1 MLRTLDKVEDMR
13 LATLE
18 AGVEWDFETYGE
30 YLDAVARRGTVINFG
45 GYVGHTPVRLY
56 VMGDDAYERKATDDE
71 IIRMKQVV
79 ADSLNGGA
87 LGFSSDRGGFHIG
100 DGGRP
105 VPSIMA
111 SQEETEALMRVTGE
125 INRGMIHIAPGENY
139 EWVYDFQKSLGRT
152 ITWSS
157 ILTYPPEWKSRA
169 PFKGKLDRHAE
180 GRRDGADV
188 WVQVTCRPIVQQILM
203 NEPTPFYQLPAFAD
217 LVATPMADRPTL
229 YRDPSWRKRVYDEFE
244 SSKWI
249 NPGWETFTVSDS
261 QAHPE
266 LEGRSLASIARDR
279 GCTPFDV
286 LADVALDDNLMAR
299 FEVTFANNDEAGI
312 TMLVQSEGCIMGLS
326 DAGAH
331 ISQICD
337 AVMPTDFLS
346 SWVRDREVMSIER
359 GVRKLTGEIADVIGV
374 DRGYLRVGSPADIVV
389 LDLEQLSTGPLTPGA
404 RHARGR
410 RAPRGRRPDGYR
422 RGARQRRPDPPRR
435 QADRPL
441 ARRTAGRGVAQR
453 GREGALMK
461 VGVSLFMQNY
471 TDWLRF
477 EGIEARRRGHA
488 PSPSPIRRSTKKTCG
503 WARWSSHSASIR
515 CGASSTTSRR
525 TRWCPTCLKLLSYFA
540 GCTERIEMGTM
551 VIVLPWHDPIRVAEG
566 IATLDNMLS
575 GRRLS
580 IGFGRGLGRR
590 EFGALRVP
598 MEESRE
604 RFLES
609 LDIVKT
615 ALSDEWFSYDG
626 QFTNIPRTTLR
637 PQPRS
642 TGAELIENMYCAWG
656 SPQTIPIAAQ
666 TGLKALF
673 IPQTT
678 WDDYAVQ
685 MAKFR
690 DLRAQA
696 GFAPAHPTIA
706 LLGLLR
712 EGRARSGGR
721 GAAVHP
727 AIRRQ
732 RAPSLRDR
740 QHALRDDQ
748 GVRALRGREQG
759 ASRGR

>member
-1 MLRTLDKVEDMR
+1 MDAQIAIRGGSVIDGTGAPARRADIGIVDGKVAEIAERVTAPREIDATGRIVTPGFVDIHTHYDPQVLWDPSLSPSCWHGVTSVVAGNCGYSIAPTRAAERASLLRTLDKVEDMR

-56 VMGDDAYERKATDDE
+56 VLGDDAYERKATDDE
-71 IIRMKQVV
+71 INRMKQVV

-169 PFKGKLDRHAE
+169 PFKGKLDRHTA

-229 YRDPSWRKRVYDEFE
+229 YRDPAWRKRVYDEFE

-249 NPGWETFTVSDS
+249 NPGWETFTIADS
-261 QAHPE
+261 QAHPD

-279 GCTPFDV
+279 SCTPFDA
-286 LADVALDDNLMAR
+286 LADIALDDDLMAR

-312 TMLVQSEGCIMGLS
+312 TLLVQSEGCIMGLS

-346 SWVRDREVMSIER
+346 SWVRDRQVMPIER

-374 DRGYLRVGSPADIVV
+374 DRGYIRVGSPADIVV
-389 LDLEQLSTGPLTPGA
+389 IDLDNLSTGPL
-404 RHARGR
+404 R
-410 RAPRGRRPDGYR
+410 RVRDMPAEGERLIADAPTGID
-422 RGARQRRPDPPRR
+422 AV
-435 QADRPL
+435 L
-441 ARRTAGRGVAQR
+441 VNGV
-453 GREGALMK
+453 
-461 VGVSLFMQNY
+461 
-471 TDWLRF
+471 
-477 EGIEARRRGHA
+477 
-488 PSPSPIRRSTKKTCG
+488 PIRLDGKPIDHLLDELPGEVLRS
-503 WARWSSHSASIR
+503 
-515 CGASSTTSRR
+515 
-525 TRWCPTCLKLLSYFA
+525 
-540 GCTERIEMGTM
+540 
-551 VIVLPWHDPIRVAEG
+551 
-566 IATLDNMLS
+566 
-575 GRRLS
+575 
-580 IGFGRGLGRR
+580 
-590 EFGALRVP
+590 VP
-598 MEESRE
+598 G
-604 RFLES
+604 
-609 LDIVKT
+609 K
-615 ALSDEWFSYDG
+615 
-626 QFTNIPRTTLR
+626 
-637 PQPRS
+637 
-642 TGAELIENMYCAWG
+642 
-656 SPQTIPIAAQ
+656 
-666 TGLKALF
+666 
-673 IPQTT
+673 
-678 WDDYAVQ
+678 
-685 MAKFR
+685 
-690 DLRAQA
+690 
-696 GFAPAHPTIA
+696 
-706 LLGLLR
+706 
-712 EGRARSGGR
+712 ARS
-721 GAAVHP
+721 
-727 AIRRQ
+727 
-732 RAPSLRDR
+732 
-740 QHALRDDQ
+740 
-748 GVRALRGREQG
+748 
-759 ASRGR
+759 